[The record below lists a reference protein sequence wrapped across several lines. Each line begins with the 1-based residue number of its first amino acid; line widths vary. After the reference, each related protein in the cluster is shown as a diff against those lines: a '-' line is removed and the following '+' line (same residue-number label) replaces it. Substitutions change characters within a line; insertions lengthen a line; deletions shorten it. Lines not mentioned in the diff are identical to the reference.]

1 MAWAIATTSRHGQSN
16 SPPAGGEIPLR
27 ETTGAA
33 RRVVAPY
40 RGRKPSHAGGHM
52 GRPYKKKFNPRSRW
66 RSNLP
71 AFSQKRVST
80 FLGARDFKML
90 GGSKFRLRQ
99 DFCQGQKCLLTR
111 PATEKIPPAVG
122 RGNWVLINQ
131 SSASAGPRKPCRGG
145 PRRGPSHARCRG
157 WRPGSA
163 PWPSW
168 PARTCRRW
176 RRSRRQ
182 RASPGSSWW
191 SR

>member
-1 MAWAIATTSRHGQSN
+1 MRAGNFPRVYRRTSPVTGVRGKRPMGLGGAKRSRSPSDASPGAFCLLCRHGQSR

-27 ETTGAA
+27 ETTGAV

-111 PATEKIPPAVG
+111 PATEKFP
-122 RGNWVLINQ
+122 RLW
-131 SSASAGPRKPCRGG
+131 AGGIG
-145 PRRGPSHARCRG
+145 F
-157 WRPGSA
+157 
-163 PWPSW
+163 
-168 PARTCRRW
+168 
-176 RRSRRQ
+176 
-182 RASPGSSWW
+182 
-191 SR
+191 